1 VTTPGPRR
9 RKRGVRR
16 CHVDSERP
24 IALTSRSDEWL
35 TTTSLVRPRC
45 TGNGHVVVHDWPQL
59 PKYTENVCLHEFR
72 PILTTISRILRQFDS
87 IAHGQLIHAC
97 RQSLMRAQHNS
108 LPRCGS
114 WNSSRNAQHSSYK
127 SKPCVR
133 QYEHSSKQETE
144 ITHTVIWHGLDWANS
159 SIISSI
165 SYLPLWSKQIDSA
178 MKQRKG
184 HFYQLRITTLL
195 WPLVP
200 VWLFAVILYSKCY
213 YGNAET
219 TAKNLHSY
227 ECIHRITGYHRITMN
242 FVCSN
247 ITQQTLECHGSHKH
261 MTSYSSCLMQ

>member
-1 VTTPGPRR
+1 MSVFTN
-9 RKRGVRR
+9 
-16 CHVDSERP
+16 
-24 IALTSRSDEWL
+24 SDRYWQQ
-35 TTTSLVRPRC
+35 SLVYW
-45 TGNGHVVVHDWPQL
+45 DSSIQL
-59 PKYTENVCLHEFR
+59 HTVNWFTLAGKVWCARNT
-72 PILTTISRILRQFDS
+72 
-87 IAHGQLIHAC
+87 
-97 RQSLMRAQHNS
+97 NS

-114 WNSSRNAQHSSYK
+114 WNSSRNAQRSSYK
-127 SKPCVR
+127 SKPRVR